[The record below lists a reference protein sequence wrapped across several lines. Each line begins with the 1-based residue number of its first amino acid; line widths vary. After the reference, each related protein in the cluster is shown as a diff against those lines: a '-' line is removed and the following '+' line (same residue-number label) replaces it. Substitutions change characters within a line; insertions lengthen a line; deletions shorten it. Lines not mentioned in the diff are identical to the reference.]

1 VTHRPRKRFGQH
13 FLHDPGVIA
22 RIVAAIDPVPGDTLL
37 EIGPGRGAITRPL
50 LERAGRLH
58 VVEIDRDL
66 AMALRAGV
74 GVPGELIVHEQ
85 DALTLDLSELAPAGD
100 RLRVVGNLPYNVS
113 TPLLFHLLAQR
124 ASIRD
129 MHFMLQKEVVDRIV
143 APPGG
148 RDYGRLSVMVAWHCE
163 AERLFDVGAGA
174 FTPPPRVRSAVLRLL
189 PRRVPLVTG
198 IDEALLG
205 RLVTAAFSRR
215 RKTLRN
221 ALATLLTAER
231 IEAAGIDPGRR
242 PETLTPA
249 EFARLAA
256 AAG

>member
-1 VTHRPRKRFGQH
+1 
-13 FLHDPGVIA
+13 
-22 RIVAAIDPVPGDTLL
+22 VPGDTLL